1 MTDGLQMK
9 YFVLNPAKD
18 DAYGEASRK
27 AMLAYSAAIMQE
39 NPELAT
45 DLFDWVENARAKLH
59 EQNDVCQHEITEED
73 AVNMHGGQCLK
84 CGEIIV
90 LDQE

>member
-1 MTDGLQMK
+1 MPKYGGQDMPGGKTRAQWDRSRTMTGGLQMK

-45 DLFDWVENARAKLH
+45 GLFDWVRKIRDALATLQ
-59 EQNDVCQHEITEED
+59 EQKDE
-73 AVNMHGGQCLK
+73 
-84 CGEIIV
+84 
-90 LDQE
+90 